1 MATYTKGF
9 KKQTGETLLL
19 KVIVGIIAAVLLIVL
34 AVFFYDLATNVGTY
48 DDYTH
53 ITAYDKVLT
62 QVDADDEQL
71 QNYLIYF
78 YSDTC
83 TSCESIQKEA
93 LRLVSRI
100 NRDETI
106 VFFVN
111 ITEAT
116 ETTSGDKDAFLAEI
130 NLMSIATPMIVAVVD
145 GEFYQTY
152 AGTEP
157 VINLL
162 TQVKTGDYTPFQ

>member
-19 KVIVGIIAAVLLIVL
+19 KVIVGIIGAVLLIVL
-34 AVFFYDLATNVGTY
+34 AAFFYDLATNVGTY

-62 QVDADDEQL
+62 QVDADQDQL
-71 QNYLIYF
+71 QDYLIYF

-83 TSCESIQKEA
+83 TNCEKIQKEA
-93 LRLVSRI
+93 LQLVSRI

-116 ETTSGDKDAFLAEI
+116 ETASGDKDALLLAI
-130 NLMSIATPMIVAVVD
+130 NLSSLATPMIVAVVD
-145 GEFYQTY
+145 GEFYRTY
-152 AGTEP
+152 VGTEP
-157 VINLL
+157 VIDLL
-162 TQVKTGDYTPFQ
+162 KEVKAGDYTPFQ

>member
-9 KKQTGETLLL
+9 KKQSGETLLL
-19 KVIVGIIAAVLLIVL
+19 KVIVGIIGAVLVIVM

-62 QVDADDEQL
+62 QVDADQEQL
-71 QNYLIYF
+71 QDYLIYF

-83 TSCESIQKEA
+83 VNCEKIQKEA
-93 LRLVSRI
+93 LQLVARI
-100 NRDETI
+100 NRSATV

-116 ETTSGDKDAFLAEI
+116 ETTSGDKDALLAEI

-152 AGTEP
+152 VGTES
-157 VINLL
+157 VLNLL
-162 TQVKTGDYTPFQ
+162 KDVKAGDYTPFQ